1 MSKPASPKTVEAAA
15 VMLVFE
21 IRRQAG
27 RWVVRLSNNAYGE
40 YLNREQACLDA
51 IKAATEA
58 RQNGREA
65 EVWDRATDAR
75 VF

>member
-1 MSKPASPKTVEAAA
+1 
-15 VMLVFE
+15 
-21 IRRQAG
+21 
-27 RWVVRLSNNAYGE
+27 VRLSNNAYGE

-51 IKAATEA
+51 IEAATEA

>member
-1 MSKPASPKTVEAAA
+1 M
-15 VMLVFE
+15 
-21 IRRQAG
+21 
-27 RWVVRLSNNAYGE
+27 RLSNNAYGE

-51 IKAATEA
+51 IEAATEA

-65 EVWDRATDAR
+65 EVWDRATDTR

>member
-1 MSKPASPKTVEAAA
+1 
-15 VMLVFE
+15 MLVFE
-21 IRRQAG
+21 ICRQAG
-27 RWVVRLSNNAYGE
+27 CWVVRLSNDAYGE

-51 IKAATEA
+51 IEAATEA

-65 EVWDRATDAR
+65 EVWDPTTDTQ